1 MNLYSN
7 FNYKIYLVQNLHCK
21 LLRYNLLKRYAHK
34 YIKQNRRCK
43 IVMVTTLGITVN
55 TYSSFNN
62 GLLLKYLKL
71 ILKYLICKIN
81 KY

>member
-1 MNLYSN
+1 
-7 FNYKIYLVQNLHCK
+7 
-21 LLRYNLLKRYAHK
+21 
-34 YIKQNRRCK
+34 
-43 IVMVTTLGITVN
+43 MVTTLGITVN